1 MISSNDF
8 KTGLTIEID
17 GDIYQIVDF
26 QHVKPG
32 KGSAFVR
39 TKVKN
44 VKTGSI
50 VEKKF
55 NAGEKFA
62 KARLDRREMQYLY
75 KDGDQFVVMDNES
88 YEQIMLTESQIG
100 DEVKWLKENM
110 NLGILIYNN
119 EVIGVDLPN
128 TVVLRVT
135 ETDPGVRGD
144 TAQGGTKAAVVE
156 TGATVQVPFFINVD
170 DELVID
176 TRTGSY
182 VSRA

>member
-8 KTGLTIEID
+8 RTGLTIQID
-17 GDIYQIVDF
+17 GDIYQIVEF

-32 KGSAFVR
+32 KGAAFVR
-39 TKVKN
+39 TKIKN
-44 VKTGSI
+44 VKTGAV
-50 VEKKF
+50 VERKF
-55 NAGEKFA
+55 NAGEKVA

-75 KDGDQFVVMDNES
+75 KDGEQYVVMDNES
-88 YEQIMLTESQIG
+88 YEQITLTESQIG

-110 NLGILIYNN
+110 NLGILLHNN

-128 TVVLRVT
+128 TVVLRVIET
-135 ETDPGVRGD
+135 EPGVRGD
-144 TAQGGTKAAVVE
+144 TAQGGTKSAVVE
-156 TGATVQVPFFINVD
+156 TGATIQVPFFINEG

>member
-1 MISSNDF
+1 MISSNEF
-8 KTGLTIEID
+8 KTGLTIEIE

-50 VEKKF
+50 VERKF

-88 YEQIMLTESQIG
+88 YEQIMLTNAQIG
-100 DEVKWLKENM
+100 SEVKWLKENM
-110 NLGILIYNN
+110 NLGILVYND
-119 EVIGVDLPN
+119 EVIGVDMPN

-135 ETDPGVRGD
+135 ETDPGIRGD

-156 TGATVQVPFFINVD
+156 TGATVQVPFFINID

>member
-182 VSRA
+182 VSRG

>member
-8 KTGLTIEID
+8 KTGLTVEID
-17 GDIYQIVDF
+17 GDIYQIVEF

-39 TKVKN
+39 TKIKN

-50 VEKKF
+50 VERKF

-62 KARLDRREMQYLY
+62 RARLDHREMQFLY

-88 YEQIMLTESQIG
+88 YEQIMLNEAQIG
-100 DEVKWLKENM
+100 DGVKWLKENM
-110 NLGILIYNN
+110 NLAIMLYNG
-119 EVIGVDLPN
+119 EVIGVELPN
-128 TVVLRVT
+128 SVVLRVAET
-135 ETDPGVRGD
+135 EPGVKGD
-144 TAQGGTKAAVVE
+144 TAQGGTKAAVLE
-156 TGATVQVPFFINVD
+156 TGATVQVPFFVNID
-170 DELVID
+170 DELIID
-176 TRTGSY
+176 TRNGSY

>member
-1 MISSNDF
+1 MISSNEF

-50 VEKKF
+50 VERKF

-88 YEQIMLTESQIG
+88 FEQIMLTEAQIG
-100 DEVKWLKENM
+100 NEVKWLKENM
-110 NLGILIYNN
+110 NLGILVYNE
-119 EVIGVDLPN
+119 EVIGVDMPN
-128 TVVLRVT
+128 TVVLKVA
-135 ETDPGVRGD
+135 ETDPGIRGD

-156 TGATVQVPFFINVD
+156 TGATVQVPFFINID

-176 TRTGSY
+176 TRTGAY
-182 VSRA
+182 LSRA